1 MLAAYFHAEH
11 MKAFRRLLWH
21 WLALVT
27 VIWLV
32 VATMTNLIPT
42 NVWPVGLGVLGI
54 AAVGAA
60 VVEWRAA
67 KRFSGLLA
75 DRATS

>member
-11 MKAFRRLLWH
+11 MKAFRRLLWRR
-21 WLALVT
+21 LALVA
-27 VIWLV
+27 VMWLL
-32 VATMTNLIPT
+32 VATMTTLIPT
-42 NVWPVGLGVLGI
+42 NVYPVGLGILGI

-60 VVEWRAA
+60 LVEWRAA

-75 DRATS
+75 DRSTS